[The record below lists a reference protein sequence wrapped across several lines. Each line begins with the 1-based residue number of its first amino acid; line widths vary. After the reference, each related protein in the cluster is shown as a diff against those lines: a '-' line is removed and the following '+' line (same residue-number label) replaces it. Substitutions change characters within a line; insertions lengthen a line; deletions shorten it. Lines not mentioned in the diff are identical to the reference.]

1 MKKYLILMMLP
12 ALFSCGTGE
21 KKQTAMEDS
30 LSNVNKNIKNEL
42 KDKEDLLADKDAA
55 MTEFIKSFNEIQGNL
70 NEIKA
75 KEKIISVSS
84 GDKEFKKSNKDQI
97 ISDIQTIYDLLDKN
111 KKKIA
116 GLSKKLKNSNLKI
129 EELEL
134 AVTNLTNQ
142 LADKETEITG
152 LKSNLETLNVD
163 FANLK
168 VRYAEEEQESNLKT
182 EKLNTAYYVVG
193 SKKDL
198 TKKGLITKKGGFIGI
213 GKVEE
218 SSAVVDGNYFTKIDI
233 TQTKEIPIH
242 GDKVRL
248 VSIHPA
254 DSYKLVEGPAS
265 IDKIVILDAAKFWS
279 TSKYLIITSEKD

>member
-1 MKKYLILMMLP
+1 MLP
-12 ALFSCGTGE
+12 VLFSCGSGE
-21 KKQTAMEDS
+21 KKQTALADS
-30 LSNVNKNIKNEL
+30 LSNVNMSMKNEL
-42 KDKEDLLADKDAA
+42 TDKENLLADKEAA
-55 MTEFIKSFNEIQGNL
+55 MTEFVHSFNEIQQNL

-84 GDKEFKKSNKDQI
+84 DDKEFKKSNKDQI
-97 ISDIQTIYDLLDKN
+97 INDIQLIYDLLDKN
-111 KKKIA
+111 KQKVA
-116 GLSKKLKNSNLKI
+116 SLSKKLKNSNLKI
-129 EELEL
+129 EEIEL

-152 LKSNLETLNVD
+152 LKSKLETLNVD

-168 VRYAEEEQESNLKT
+168 IRYAEEQQESNSKT

-213 GKVEE
+213 GKVAE

-233 TQTKEIPIH
+233 TQTTEIPIH
-242 GDKVRL
+242 GDKVKL
-248 VSIHPA
+248 VSVHPA
-254 DSYKLVEGPAS
+254 DSYKLVEGSAS
-265 IDKIVILDAAKFWS
+265 IDKIMILNPAKFWS
-279 TSKYLIITSEKD
+279 TSKYLIITSEK